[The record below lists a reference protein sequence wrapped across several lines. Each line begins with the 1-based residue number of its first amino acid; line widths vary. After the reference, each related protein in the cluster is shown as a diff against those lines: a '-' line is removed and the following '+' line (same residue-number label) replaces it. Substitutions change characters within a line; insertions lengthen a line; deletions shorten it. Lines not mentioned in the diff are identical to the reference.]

1 MRPARAL
8 WFNAAF
14 LVESGD
20 SMAITFYYGSGS
32 PFAWRVWLALELKGV
47 EYTQK
52 IISFSDREHKSP
64 DYLALNPRG
73 KVPLIV
79 DDGFALYESAAIVE
93 YLDERFAQGVQLF
106 PGDVRQRAVVR
117 RLVQE
122 ADQYLG
128 TSMEGLLNQVLFR
141 PREQWD
147 DARIAKAREQF
158 ATEIAAWET
167 IVTGPWLAGADLSA
181 ADLTAYPH
189 LALAL
194 RLDKRKPDLDIAGL
208 VGPRMRAW
216 MAKVEALPCFEKT
229 IPPHWKK

>member
-1 MRPARAL
+1 
-8 WFNAAF
+8 
-14 LVESGD
+14 
-20 SMAITFYYGSGS
+20 MAITFYYGSGS

-52 IISFSDREHKSP
+52 MISFSDREHKSP
-64 DYLALNPRG
+64 EYLALNPRG

-93 YLDERFAQGVQLF
+93 YLDERYAQGVRLF

-158 ATEIAAWET
+158 AAEIAAWEA
-167 IVTGPWLAGADLSA
+167 IVTGPLLAGADLSA

-216 MAKVEALPCFEKT
+216 MTKVEALPCFEKT